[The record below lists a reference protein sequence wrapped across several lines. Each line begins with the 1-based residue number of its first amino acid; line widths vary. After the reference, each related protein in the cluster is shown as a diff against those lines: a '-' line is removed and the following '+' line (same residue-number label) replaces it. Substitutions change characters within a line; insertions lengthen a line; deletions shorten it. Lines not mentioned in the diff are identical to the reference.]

1 MDIDRQ
7 QADRESDIA
16 GDIASPRQ
24 GANTLNWTPYLF
36 IAPALIIVAA
46 VSLYPIAY
54 QVYLSFTD
62 WYLLNNPDPV
72 FTGLDGYRRLL
83 SDSVIWTSLVRT
95 AYWTIGTVALE
106 YVIALPLAL
115 LLNRP
120 FRLNGILTGL
130 ILLPWVTPSIVV
142 AYTWQWL
149 LDSNYGIVHA
159 ILQTVGIVGERSV
172 LSDPS
177 RALPAVI
184 VISAWKG
191 APFMA
196 VALLATL
203 KSIPH
208 ELYEAA
214 AIDGAG
220 RIRQF
225 RDITLPLLR
234 RVTVVTALV
243 LGILAFYSF
252 DIIWILTKGGPSD
265 STQLIGIYLFRSFF
279 ERLEFS
285 YAATMGVSMLLLL
298 IVFSGIYLRVLGGS
312 KTDA

>member
-1 MDIDRQ
+1 MEVNKQ
-7 QADRESDIA
+7 QASTA
-16 GDIASPRQ
+16 GITTPPRQ
-24 GANTLNWTPYLF
+24 SRRALNWTPYLF
-36 IAPALIIVAA
+36 IAPALLIVAA
-46 VSLYPIAY
+46 VSLYPIGY

-62 WYLLNNPDPV
+62 WYLLSNPEPV
-72 FTGLDGYRRLL
+72 FSGIDGYRRLFA
-83 SDSVIWTSLVRT
+83 DSVIWSSLVRT
-95 AYWTIGTVALE
+95 VYWTVGTVALE

-115 LLNRP
+115 LLHRP
-120 FRLNGILTGL
+120 FRMNGIFTGL

-149 LDSNYGIVHA
+149 LDSNYGIVH
-159 ILQTVGIVGERSV
+159 LLLETVGIVGERSV
-172 LSDPS
+172 LSDPEKT
-177 RALPAVI
+177 LPAVI
-184 VISAWKG
+184 AISAWKG

-208 ELYEAA
+208 DLYEAA

-220 RIRQF
+220 TMRQF
-225 RDITLPLLR
+225 RDITLPLLK
-234 RVTVVTALV
+234 RVTVVTSLV

-252 DIIWILTKGGPSD
+252 DIIWILTKGGPAD

-298 IVFSGIYLRVLGGS
+298 VVFSGIYLRVLGGS
-312 KTDA
+312 RTDD